1 MIMNAKKVKSIR
13 KAMRDSG
20 VDCRETKYRVGIA
33 SNTHLGH
40 VTLDPACGRAKYKVI
55 KRVAA

>member
-13 KAMRDSG
+13 RSMRNAG
-20 VDCRETKYRVGIA
+20 VDCRETKYHVRIA
-33 SNTHLGH
+33 SKTHLGH

>member
-13 KAMRDSG
+13 RSMRNAG

-33 SNTHLGH
+33 LSTHLGH

>member
-13 KAMRDSG
+13 RSMRNAG
-20 VDCRETKYRVGIA
+20 VDCRETNYNVGIG
-33 SNTHLGH
+33 SVWFYGH
-40 VTLDPACGRAKYKVI
+40 VTLDPKCGRAKYKVI